1 MTAAVEPLPPAL
13 STPTKKIANEIHTQS
28 CPTCG
33 TAIDMPEVEE
43 ARRRI
48 AELESQMELLKEKAT
63 AAGTRQPPSSHTS
76 HTNIHT
82 VDKCA
87 DYEDQLRSLQRAPP
101 LPRTQ
106 TSQSDTFAPQ
116 PRTSTDEPARPT
128 TSSSTKASR
137 FSFLMNRFPS
147 PANTG
152 SMPPPPPPPKDASQ
166 SKPPIDYGLLNELER
181 ERALRFK
188 AEARVQTVD
197 SEIEELSVQLFSQA
211 NEMVAEERRARAK
224 LEERV
229 EMLER
234 RDREKMG
241 RLDRLEKAV
250 CRVERVKALLGE
262 KEEKGKVAG
271 GVGLLSP
278 PARR

>member
-1 MTAAVEPLPPAL
+1 MTELQDAR
-13 STPTKKIANEIHTQS
+13 QR
-28 CPTCG
+28 
-33 TAIDMPEVEE
+33 ID
-43 ARRRI
+43 
-48 AELESQMELLKEKAT
+48 ELEAQMERLKEKAT
-63 AAGTRQPPSSHTS
+63 AA
-76 HTNIHT
+76 
-82 VDKCA
+82 VDRCA
-87 DYEDQLRSLQRAPP
+87 DYEDQIRSLQATPHNAPR

-106 TSQSDTFAPQ
+106 PSQSDIVNA
-116 PRTSTDEPARPT
+116 TSRPSVAADPPRPT

-137 FSFLMNRFPS
+137 FSFITSRFPS
-147 PANTG
+147 PANAT
-152 SMPPPPPPPKDASQ
+152 SMPPPPPPKEAS
-166 SKPPIDYGLLNELER
+166 SAPPVDYTLLNELER
-181 ERALRFK
+181 ERALRAK

-229 EMLER
+229 ETLER

-250 CRVERVKALLGE
+250 SRVERVKALLGD
-262 KEEKGKVAG
+262 KEDMKRQTIDS
-271 GVGLLSP
+271 GLLSP